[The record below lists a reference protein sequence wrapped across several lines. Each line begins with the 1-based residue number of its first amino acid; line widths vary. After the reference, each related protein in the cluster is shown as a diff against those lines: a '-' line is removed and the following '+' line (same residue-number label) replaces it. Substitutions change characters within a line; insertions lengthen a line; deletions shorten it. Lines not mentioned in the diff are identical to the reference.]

1 VTRIAE
7 TWRAK
12 RRGNG
17 AEMTRMEEGYERHV
31 ERAREFSRA
40 YDRAIELEGVTFAP
54 DEVVA
59 LLESCGYGRQ
69 AD

>member
-1 VTRIAE
+1 
-7 TWRAK
+7 
-12 RRGNG
+12 
-17 AEMTRMEEGYERHV
+17 MEEGYERHV